1 MLNILSLL
9 SDGWIAF
16 ERSFSHERSFSRPW
30 CGVCVSCFVSKSIM
44 ISNALL
50 KCFKICNKVFSVSPF
65 ILIY

>member
-30 CGVCVSCFVSKSIM
+30 CGVSCFVSKSIM

-50 KCFKICNKVFSVSPF
+50 KCFCYKPCRIRTR
-65 ILIY
+65 I